1 MTTQTACATLPINW
15 ADELGACHWP
25 APIITKNITIDGNG
39 NNPAISGASTYRPFF
54 IGDAGTT
61 GATYAMTLKN
71 LTIANAMAG
80 RQRDRWRRRRRQR
93 KLDQQS
99 FRWRWAIR
107 TIPRHCIDVTRAM
120 EVVVQLHQVLP
131 ERGG

>member
-39 NNPAISGASTYRPFF
+39 NNPTISGASTYRPFF

-71 LTIANAMAG
+71 LTIANAMAQGGNGIDDGGGGARESWTNNRSGGGGPFG
-80 RQRDRWRRRRRQR
+80 R
-93 KLDQQS
+93 
-99 FRWRWAIR
+99 FRA
-107 TIPRHCIDVTRAM
+107 TA
-120 EVVVQLHQVLP
+120 
-131 ERGG
+131 